1 MNDVAN
7 DVDDSLGELLALQR
21 TAFLREGPPSLAQ
34 RRADLKKLRTAIVAR
49 KTDITDAMMADFGH
63 RAPFESLMEPLS
75 LVLGIDYLLGN
86 LAKFMRPTRRHV
98 AMSMRFGSARI
109 EYQPLGVIG
118 IRSEEHTSELKS
130 LMRISYAVFC
140 LKKKKH
146 PTRNILYTT

>member
-109 EYQPLGVIG
+109 EYQP
-118 IRSEEHTSELKS
+118 RSEEHTSELQS

-140 LKKKKH
+140 LKKKQE
-146 PTRNILYTT
+146 TIRTEAFI

>member
-63 RAPFESLMEPLS
+63 RAPFASLMEPLS
-75 LVLGIDYLLGN
+75 VVL
-86 LAKFMRPTRRHV
+86 
-98 AMSMRFGSARI
+98 
-109 EYQPLGVIG
+109 
-118 IRSEEHTSELKS
+118 RSEEVRVGIGLVIAWRFRLARFT
-130 LMRISYAVFC
+130 
-140 LKKKKH
+140 
-146 PTRNILYTT
+146 